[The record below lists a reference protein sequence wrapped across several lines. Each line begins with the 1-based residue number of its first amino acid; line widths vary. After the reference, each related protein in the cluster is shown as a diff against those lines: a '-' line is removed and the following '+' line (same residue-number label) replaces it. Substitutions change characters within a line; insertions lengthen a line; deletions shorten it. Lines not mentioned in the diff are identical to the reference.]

1 MCVGRVVFGVGG
13 RAGARKPHS
22 GHYWRVVGLVTE
34 SSQTTGILRKQQGS
48 VAAWGPGPLIYHR
61 VEGASAP
68 WALLGSSWT
77 RSFDTPSEITQ
88 NHGGGLATVLE
99 D

>member
-1 MCVGRVVFGVGG
+1 MFYNGG

-48 VAAWGPGPLIYHR
+48 VVAWDPGPLNYHR
-61 VEGASAP
+61 RGLYVRPQPPTSGAILSLFLP
-68 WALLGSSWT
+68 Q
-77 RSFDTPSEITQ
+77 FDTIS
-88 NHGGGLATVLE
+88 VS
-99 D
+99 